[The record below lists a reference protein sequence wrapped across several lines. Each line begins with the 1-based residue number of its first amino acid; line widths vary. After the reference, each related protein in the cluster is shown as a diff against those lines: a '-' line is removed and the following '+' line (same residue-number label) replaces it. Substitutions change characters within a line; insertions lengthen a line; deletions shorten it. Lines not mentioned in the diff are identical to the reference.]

1 MKLHRWLLSAALAF
15 PLLARGHGNEEH
27 LRGVLK
33 SKDGSTMVINTST
46 GESRVEVDANT
57 RFEAAGKPATAD
69 DAHTGQRVVVH
80 AAKHHGTLRAS
91 RVQLGAMDTDASKG
105 QKP

>member
-1 MKLHRWLLSAALAF
+1 MKPRVLLFSIAIGLPLVSLA
-15 PLLARGHGNEEH
+15 HGKEEH
-27 LRGVLK
+27 IRGVLK
-33 SKDGSTMVINTST
+33 SKDGSALVVTTSM
-46 GESRVEVDANT
+46 GESRLEMDANT

-69 DAHTGQRVVVH
+69 DAHTGQRVVIH
-80 AAKHHGTLRAS
+80 ASKHDGTLRAT

>member
-1 MKLHRWLLSAALAF
+1 MKLRVLLFSIAIAL
-15 PLLARGHGNEEH
+15 PLVVLAHGKEEH

-33 SKDGSTMVINTST
+33 SKDGSTFVVTTST
-46 GESRVEVDANT
+46 GEARIEVDANT
-57 RFEAAGKPATAD
+57 HFETAGKPATAD

-80 AAKHHGTLRAS
+80 ASKHDGTLRAS
-91 RVQLGAMDTDASKG
+91 RVQLGAMEPDAQKG